1 MYNHLLVAV
10 DVISENQVALP
21 TTRTSKNG
29 LREGDER
36 FDKLVSWVKLKMP
49 EPRGD
54 IQGAYDEAD
63 LFDKLEKAKKIHLPD
78 PKTVSREQNV
88 YKNIKAKIPV
98 DLYIHYDEKVIIYEG
113 KKDETSVKD
122 VYQLKMYWDGCV
134 LDGLQ
139 PTQAI
144 LVSANHPQS
153 VLDLLELVNQMKDLG
168 GNSYNFQAKTWK
180 QEGVDYPN

>member
-1 MYNHLLVAV
+1 V
-10 DVISENQVALP
+10 DIVSNNQAALP

-36 FDKLVSWVKLKMP
+36 FEKLLTWVKLKMP

-63 LFDKLEKAKKIHLPD
+63 LFEKLEKQKIIHLPD

-98 DLYIHYDEKVIIYEG
+98 DLYIHFDDEVIIYEG
-113 KKDETSVKD
+113 RKDETSVKD

-139 PTQAI
+139 PTRAVLI
-144 LVSANHPQS
+144 SANHPQS
-153 VLDLLELVNQMKDLG
+153 VIDLIELVNKMTDLG
-168 GNSYNFQAKTWK
+168 GNNYKFQSKTWK
-180 QEGVDYPN
+180 QEGIDYPN